1 MRQDK
6 LAFTLSLSY
15 SLLSE
20 LIREISCK
28 LILGYVILRGCP
40 NISGVTGRGSRI
52 EISNDESREF
62 SRYRRL
68 DTYIYIE

>member
-1 MRQDK
+1 MK
-6 LAFTLSLSY
+6 LRKIAMQLPVTTVKN
-15 SLLSE
+15 E
-20 LIREISCK
+20 
-28 LILGYVILRGCP
+28 GVILRGRP

-68 DTYIYIE
+68 DTDIYIE